1 MTEGEDSFFQG
12 ANAFVAEYPWM
23 KDVRVAIN
31 IDGIQQ
37 VRIPLLETSANN
49 GWLIEEFARPS
60 GRHSFVQ
67 RFYLG

>member
-1 MTEGEDSFFQG
+1 
-12 ANAFVAEYPWM
+12 M

-31 IDGIQQ
+31 IDCIQQ
-37 VRIPLLETSANN
+37 YRIPLLETSANN